1 MHESFQNIH
10 IKLECAS
17 LTFVAKIRA
26 AFLAMRAPKPL
37 FLERRNQY
45 KINMKQFDEKSAG
58 QYND

>member
-1 MHESFQNIH
+1 MH
-10 IKLECAS
+10 IKFECAS

-58 QYND
+58 QYVQ